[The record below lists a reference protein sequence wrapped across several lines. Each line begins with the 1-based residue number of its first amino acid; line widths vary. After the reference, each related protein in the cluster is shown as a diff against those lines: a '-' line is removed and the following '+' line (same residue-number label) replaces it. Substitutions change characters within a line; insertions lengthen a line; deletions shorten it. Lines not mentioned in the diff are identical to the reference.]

1 MRDDYL
7 SADWADHHRQASR
20 AIHKLV
26 HRAWLAMIRLNA
38 IQFDA
43 PWRRQPARR

>member
-7 SADWADHHRQASR
+7 STDWARHHRETSR
-20 AIHKLV
+20 AIHKLA
-26 HRAWLAMIRLNA
+26 HRAWIAMARLNA

-43 PWRRQPARR
+43 PWRHAPARR